1 MAKAKNSARL
11 REILKILNKHKIV
24 SGITPVKVRL
34 IIEDLGPTFIK
45 FGQIMS
51 MRTDILPKEY
61 CQELEYLRDNISIN
75 LSYPEVEKIIEKE
88 LNRPIGEVFRAI
100 SIDPIGSASLA
111 QVHYAEL
118 LNGEEVVIKVQREH
132 VKEKMEEDIMLLKK
146 AGTILSLYP
155 KLGTTIDFNMVLD
168 ELWNVTKEEL
178 DFRKEAA
185 NTIKFNQNNENIA
198 CVAAPK
204 IYEDYSTEHIL
215 VMEYINGINIADI
228 DTLKEYGYDVNEI
241 CSKFVQ
247 NYIKQIITD
256 GFFHADPHPGNIKIK
271 DGKIYFM
278 DFGLVGSLTERE
290 RVQYRNGIYAFV
302 ERNTADLKNLVLAIG
317 KIDGEIDHSKL
328 YTDIEYMMEKYATMG
343 LEQLDM
349 GEVIDELLRIAKENH
364 IRFPRGMSVLA
375 RSIVTVEGVIEKL
388 HGSVD
393 ISALMTYYVK
403 NDIIANVKPKEE
415 IAKITHDVYLSSV
428 RAVHIPS
435 QIYNLLN
442 LAIRGQAK
450 LRVDAS
456 LTNDIVSKVDRWI
469 TTCIQGIIMVGFV
482 VSGSIMASSNIKPI
496 IYDLPLVSWVCF
508 GCAFFDFFLLAIAF
522 FKMLKRK

>member
-118 LNGEEVVIKVQREH
+118 LNGEEVVVKVQREH

-204 IYEDYSTEHIL
+204 IYEDYS
-215 VMEYINGINIADI
+215 
-228 DTLKEYGYDVNEI
+228 NE
-241 CSKFVQ
+241 
-247 NYIKQIITD
+247 
-256 GFFHADPHPGNIKIK
+256 
-271 DGKIYFM
+271 
-278 DFGLVGSLTERE
+278 
-290 RVQYRNGIYAFV
+290 
-302 ERNTADLKNLVLAIG
+302 
-317 KIDGEIDHSKL
+317 
-328 YTDIEYMMEKYATMG
+328 
-343 LEQLDM
+343 
-349 GEVIDELLRIAKENH
+349 
-364 IRFPRGMSVLA
+364 
-375 RSIVTVEGVIEKL
+375 
-388 HGSVD
+388 
-393 ISALMTYYVK
+393 
-403 NDIIANVKPKEE
+403 
-415 IAKITHDVYLSSV
+415 
-428 RAVHIPS
+428 
-435 QIYNLLN
+435 
-442 LAIRGQAK
+442 
-450 LRVDAS
+450 
-456 LTNDIVSKVDRWI
+456 
-469 TTCIQGIIMVGFV
+469 
-482 VSGSIMASSNIKPI
+482 
-496 IYDLPLVSWVCF
+496 
-508 GCAFFDFFLLAIAF
+508 
-522 FKMLKRK
+522 